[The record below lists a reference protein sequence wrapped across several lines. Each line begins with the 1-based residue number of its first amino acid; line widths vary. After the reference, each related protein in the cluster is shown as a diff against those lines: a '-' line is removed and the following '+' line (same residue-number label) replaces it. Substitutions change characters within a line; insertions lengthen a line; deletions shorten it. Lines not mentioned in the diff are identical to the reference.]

1 MVQHRF
7 STTFSGALYG
17 AFSRAFGAIV
27 SVCVALALA
36 ACTGDAEPREP
47 STTPPVA
54 PISETGPTVSPT
66 APALPDGPR
75 ATRGAVAADCVDGW
89 TTPPR
94 DAHRYAEP
102 LRVIR
107 RATGVEG
114 PLEVVDL
121 RFFEGPES
129 PPSDKGYLLDIRRWY
144 VKAFAK
150 HDLSFQ
156 GRFLVESREFGT
168 GLVAVAPYDTNGFRS
183 PDWVGFQFDS
193 GDPEER
199 AYPGLPGTWAG
210 VPYDFVAGGAGLQI
224 PGLPDEVVGCLSA
237 T

>member
-1 MVQHRF
+1 MHQHRLF
-7 STTFSGALYG
+7 TP
-17 AFSRAFGAIV
+17 FSRAFSGAFSGAIA
-27 SVCVALALA
+27 SVCVAFALT
-36 ACTGDAEPREP
+36 ACTGDAEPGEP
-47 STTPPVA
+47 SATPPVT
-54 PISETGPTVSPT
+54 PISETGPTASPT
-66 APALPDGPR
+66 PPALPEQPP
-75 ATRGAVAADCVDGW
+75 ATRGPVAADCVDGW
-89 TTPPR
+89 VTPPR
-94 DAHRYAEP
+94 KSHGFEEP
-102 LRVIR
+102 LRIIR
-107 RATGVEG
+107 RMTGVRG

-144 VKAFAK
+144 VRAFAK

-193 GDPEER
+193 GDPEAQ
-199 AYPGLPGTWAG
+199 AYPGLPGSWAG
-210 VPYDFVAGGAGLQI
+210 VPYDFASGGAGLQI
-224 PGLPDEVVGCLSA
+224 PGLPAEVVGCLSG